1 MKVATKGGKMLKK
14 MLQLVVVVMLGA
26 SISACFEVDET
37 VVLNA
42 DGSGKADIG
51 IRMAVDDS
59 KKTDSA
65 KPTTTMLEGVGMGQ
79 GLTVATPTLKQGTGQ
94 TVMTVSVSAPK
105 FTNFAGLYKQDGKS
119 GDKDSKEVRDA
130 FSKNEFY
137 TIKKVGKDRLK
148 ITRTFLPTK
157 AAKKEA
163 AKDKKKKGDFDMDF
177 SSMMSG
183 FCHFD
188 LNVPTQILSHNG
200 DSVVGNT
207 IRWVVPMMYLQTH
220 KVQFVAEIAATPE
233 LLKGL
238 GL

>member
-1 MKVATKGGKMLKK
+1 MFKK
-14 MLQLVVVVMLGA
+14 CLQLAMILVIGGA
-26 SISACFEVDET
+26 ISACFEVDET

-42 DGSGKADIG
+42 DGSGKTDIA
-51 IRMAVDDS
+51 IRLAVDDS
-59 KKTDSA
+59 KKTNSMT
-65 KPTTTMLEGVGMGQ
+65 PSTTMLEGVGTSQ
-79 GLTVATPTLKQGTGQ
+79 GLTVAAPKMTQGMGQ
-94 TVMTVSVSAPK
+94 TAITVSVSGQK
-105 FTNFAGLYKQDGKS
+105 FSDFAGLYKQDAKS
-119 GDKDSKEVRDA
+119 GDQSSKEARDA
-130 FSKNEFY
+130 FSRNEFY

-163 AKDKKKKGDFDMDF
+163 SKGKKGKKDNPLDMDF
-177 SSMMSG
+177 GSMMSG

-188 LNVPTQILSHNG
+188 LNVPTQIYSHNG

-207 IRWVVPMMYLQTH
+207 IRWVVPMAYLQSH
-220 KVQFVAEIAATPE
+220 KLQLTAEIAATPE

>member
-1 MKVATKGGKMLKK
+1 MLRKWLK
-14 MLQLVVVVMLGA
+14 IGVIIVVGA
-26 SISACFEVDET
+26 GISACFEVDET

-42 DGSGKADIG
+42 DGSGKAEIG
-51 IRMAVDDS
+51 VRMAIDDS
-59 KKTDSA
+59 KKPDDT
-65 KPTTTMLEGVGMGQ
+65 KPTTMLEGVGMGQ
-79 GLTVATPTLKQGTGQ
+79 GLTVAVPKLTQGVGQ
-94 TVMTVSVSAPK
+94 TVMTVSVTAAK
-105 FTNFAGLYKQDGKS
+105 FSNFTTLYKQEAKG
-119 GDKDSKEVRDA
+119 GDKDSREARDA

-137 TIKKVGKDRLK
+137 SIKKVGKDRLK

-157 AAKKEA
+157 VAKKEA
-163 AKDKKKKGDFDMDF
+163 AKGKKKNALDADF
-177 SSMMSG
+177 SSLMSG

-220 KVQFVAEIAATPE
+220 KVQFTAEIAATPE

>member
-1 MKVATKGGKMLKK
+1 MLKK
-14 MLQLVVVVMLGA
+14 SLQVMMILVLGA

-42 DGSGKADIG
+42 DGSGKAEIG
-51 IRMAVDDS
+51 VRMAMDDS

-65 KPTTTMLEGVGMGQ
+65 KPTTTMLEGVGMRQ
-79 GLTVATPTLKQGTGQ
+79 GLTVATPKLTQGNGQ
-94 TVMTVSVSAPK
+94 TVMTVSVSAQK
-105 FTNFAGLYKQDGKS
+105 FSNFAGLYKQDA
-119 GDKDSKEVRDA
+119 KDSDKNSKEMRDA

-137 TIKKVGKDRLK
+137 MIKKVGRDRLK
-148 ITRTFLPTK
+148 ITRSFLPTK

-163 AKDKKKKGDFDMDF
+163 AKGKKKDALDMDF
-177 SSMMSG
+177 GSMMSG
-183 FCHFD
+183 FCHFG

-220 KVQFVAEIAATPE
+220 KVQFTAEIAATPE

>member
-1 MKVATKGGKMLKK
+1 MLKK
-14 MLQLVVVVMLGA
+14 CLQLVMILVIGG

-42 DGSGKADIG
+42 DGSGKADIA
-51 IRMAVDDS
+51 IRMAMDDS
-59 KKTDSA
+59 KKSDSV
-65 KPTTTMLEGVGMGQ
+65 KPTITMLDGVGMGQ
-79 GLTVATPTLKQGTGQ
+79 GLTVATPKLVQGMGQ
-94 TVMTVSVSAPK
+94 TVMTVSVAAQK
-105 FTNFAGLYKQDGKS
+105 FLNFTSLYKQDTKS
-119 GDKDSKEVRDA
+119 GDQSSKEARDA

-137 TIKKVGKDRLK
+137 TIKKVGKDHLK

-157 AAKKEA
+157 AAKKDA
-163 AKDKKKKGDFDMDF
+163 PKGKKKNDGLDMDF
-177 SSMMSG
+177 GSMMSG

-200 DSVVGNT
+200 DSVVGQT
-207 IRWVVPMMYLQTH
+207 IRWVVPMAYLQTH
-220 KVQFVAEIAATPE
+220 KVQFSAEIAATPE

>member
-1 MKVATKGGKMLKK
+1 MLKK
-14 MLQLVVVVMLGA
+14 SLQMMVIVMCGA
-26 SISACFEVDET
+26 IFSACFEVDET

-42 DGSGKADIG
+42 DGSGKTDIG

-59 KKTDSA
+59 KKTDSM
-65 KPTTTMLEGVGMGQ
+65 KPSTTMLDGVGMGQ
-79 GLTVATPTLKQGTGQ
+79 GLTVATPKWVQGMGQ
-94 TVMTVSVSAPK
+94 TVMTVSVTAPK
-105 FTNFAGLYKQDGKS
+105 FSNFTTLYKQEAKS
-119 GDKDSKEVRDA
+119 GDKDSKEARDA

-137 TIKKVGKDRLK
+137 TIKKMGNDRLK
-148 ITRTFLPTK
+148 ITRNFLPTK
-157 AAKKEA
+157 VAKKE
-163 AKDKKKKGDFDMDF
+163 KPKDMDF

-220 KVQFVAEIAATPE
+220 KVQFTAEIAATPE

>member
-1 MKVATKGGKMLKK
+1 MLKK
-14 MLQLVVVVMLGA
+14 CLQFGVILVLGA

-42 DGSGKADIG
+42 DGSGKTDIG
-51 IRMAVDDS
+51 IRMAVDVS
-59 KKTDSA
+59 KKENST

-79 GLTVATPTLKQGTGQ
+79 GLTVATPKMTEGMGQ
-94 TVMTVSVSAPK
+94 TVMTVSVTAQK
-105 FTNFAGLYKQDGKS
+105 FSNFAGLYKQDAKS
-119 GDKDSKEVRDA
+119 GDTDSREAHDA

-163 AKDKKKKGDFDMDF
+163 AKGKKKKDGLDMDF
-177 SSMMSG
+177 GSMMSG

-188 LNVPTQILSHNG
+188 LNVPTQIYSHNG

-207 IRWVVPMMYLQTH
+207 IRWVVPMAYLQTR
-220 KVQFVAEIAATPE
+220 KVQFSAEIAATPE

>member
-1 MKVATKGGKMLKK
+1 MLVIGG
-14 MLQLVVVVMLGA
+14 

-42 DGSGKADIG
+42 DGSGKTDIS
-51 IRMAVDDS
+51 IRMAMDDS
-59 KKTDSA
+59 KKTDSM
-65 KPTTTMLEGVGMGQ
+65 KPPTTMLDGVGAAQ
-79 GLTVATPTLKQGTGQ
+79 GLTVTSPKLVQEMGQ
-94 TVMTVSVSAPK
+94 TVITVSVGAQK
-105 FTNFAGLYKQDGKS
+105 FLNFTGLYKQDAKG
-119 GDKDSKEVRDA
+119 GDKDSKEARDA

-137 TIKKVGKDRLK
+137 TIRKVGKDHLK

-157 AAKKEA
+157 AAKKDA
-163 AKDKKKKGDFDMDF
+163 AKGKKKKDVLDMDF
-177 SSMMSG
+177 GSMMSG

-188 LNVPTQILSHNG
+188 LNVPTQIFSHNG

-207 IRWVVPMMYLQTH
+207 IRWVVPMVYLQTH
-220 KVQFVAEIAATPE
+220 KVQFSAEIAATPE

>member
-1 MKVATKGGKMLKK
+1 MLKK
-14 MLQLVVVVMLGA
+14 CLQLVLILVVFG

-42 DGSGKADIG
+42 DGSGRADIG
-51 IRMAVDDS
+51 IRMAVDNS

-65 KPTTTMLEGVGMGQ
+65 KPSGTMLEGIGAAD
-79 GLTVATPTLKQGTGQ
+79 GLTVAMPKLVEGMGQ
-94 TVMTVSVSAPK
+94 TVMTVSVAAQTFSN
-105 FTNFAGLYKQDGKS
+105 FTNLYKQEAKG
-119 GDKDSKEVRDA
+119 GDTDSKEARDA

-137 TIKKVGKDRLK
+137 VLKKLGKDRLR

-157 AAKKEA
+157 AAKKNA
-163 AKDKKKKGDFDMDF
+163 ARGKKKDALDMDF

-188 LNVPTQILSHNG
+188 LNVPTQIFSHNG

-207 IRWVVPMMYLQTH
+207 IRWVVPMTYLQTH
-220 KVQFVAEIAATPE
+220 KVQFSAEIAATPE

>member
-1 MKVATKGGKMLKK
+1 MLKK
-14 MLQLVVVVMLGA
+14 CLQLAMILVIGG

-42 DGSGKADIG
+42 DGSGKADIA

-59 KKTDSA
+59 KKTGSPKA
-65 KPTTTMLEGVGMGQ
+65 TVTMLEGVGMGQ
-79 GLTVATPTLKQGTGQ
+79 GLTVATPKLTQGLGQ
-94 TVMTVSVSAPK
+94 TVMTVSVAAQTFLN
-105 FTNFAGLYKQDGKS
+105 FTGLYKSDAKS
-119 GDKDSKEVRDA
+119 GDTDSKAARDA

-163 AKDKKKKGDFDMDF
+163 AKGKKKNDGLDMDF
-177 SSMMSG
+177 GSMMSG

-188 LNVPTQILSHNG
+188 LNVPTQIFAHNG
-200 DSVVGNT
+200 DSVVGQT
-207 IRWVVPMMYLQTH
+207 IRWVVPMTYLQTQ
-220 KVQFVAEIAATPE
+220 KVQFSAEIAATPE

>member
-1 MKVATKGGKMLKK
+1 MLKK
-14 MLQLVVVVMLGA
+14 VLQVVVIGVVATLV
-26 SISACFEVDET
+26 SACFEVDET
-37 VVLNA
+37 VVLKA
-42 DGSGKADIG
+42 DGSGTADIG

-65 KPTTTMLEGVGMGQ
+65 KPTTTMLEGVGTGQ
-79 GLTVATPTLKQGTGQ
+79 GLSVATPKLVQGSGQ
-94 TVMTVSVSAPK
+94 TVMTVSVSATK
-105 FTNFAGLYKQDGKS
+105 FTNFAGLYKQDAKS
-119 GDKDSKEVRDA
+119 GDTDSKEARDA
-130 FSKNEFY
+130 FSKNDFY

-163 AKDKKKKGDFDMDF
+163 AKDKKKKDALDMDF
-177 SSMMSG
+177 GSMMSG

-188 LNVPTQILSHNG
+188 LNVPTQIFSHNG
-200 DSVVGNT
+200 ESVVGNT
-207 IRWVVPMMYLQTH
+207 IRWVVPMTYLQTH
-220 KVQFVAEIAATPE
+220 KVQFTAEIAATPE

>member
-1 MKVATKGGKMLKK
+1 MKVPTKGGKMLKK
-14 MLQLVVVVMLGA
+14 WLQMMMILVLG
-26 SISACFEVDET
+26 STISACFEVDET

-42 DGSGKADIG
+42 DGSGKAEIG
-51 IRMAVDDS
+51 VRMAMDDS

-65 KPTTTMLEGVGMGQ
+65 KPTTTMLEGVGSAQ
-79 GLTVATPTLKQGTGQ
+79 GLTVASPKLVQGNGQ
-94 TVMTVSVSAPK
+94 TVMSISVSAPK

-119 GDKDSKEVRDA
+119 GDKDSKEARDA

-137 TIKKVGKDRLK
+137 TVKKVGKDRLK

-163 AKDKKKKGDFDMDF
+163 TKGKKKDALDMDF

-207 IRWVVPMMYLQTH
+207 IRWVVPMTYLQTH
-220 KVQFVAEIAATPE
+220 KVQFTAEIAATPE

>member
-1 MKVATKGGKMLKK
+1 MFKK
-14 MLQLVVVVMLGA
+14 YVQLIVVLVVAMSLA
-26 SISACFEVDET
+26 ACFEVDET

-51 IRMAVDDS
+51 IRMAVDNS
-59 KKTDSA
+59 KKTDST
-65 KPTTTMLEGVGMGQ
+65 KPTVTLLEGLGTAQ
-79 GLTVATPTLKQGTGQ
+79 GLSVAAPKLVDGMGQ
-94 TVMTVSVSAPK
+94 TVMTISVSAKK
-105 FTNFAGLYKQDGKS
+105 FSDFLGLYKQDVKS
-119 GDKDSKEVRDA
+119 GDTDSKEVRDA

-137 TIKKVGKDRLK
+137 SIKKLGKDRLK

-157 AAKKEA
+157 FAKKET
-163 AKDKKKKGDFDMDF
+163 AKNKKAKSDGFDMDF

-188 LNVPTQILSHNG
+188 LNVPTPILSHNG

-207 IRWVVPMMYLQTH
+207 IRWVVPMAYLQTH
-220 KVQFVAEIAATPE
+220 KVQLVAEIAATPE

>member
-1 MKVATKGGKMLKK
+1 MKIATKGGKMLKK
-14 MLQLVVVVMLGA
+14 CLQLVMIGVVATLF
-26 SISACFEVDET
+26 SACFEVDET

-42 DGSGKADIG
+42 DGSGRADIAV
-51 IRMAVDDS
+51 RMAMDDS
-59 KKTDSA
+59 KKTDAA
-65 KPTTTMLEGVGMGQ
+65 KPTTTMLEGVGSGQ
-79 GLTVATPTLKQGTGQ
+79 GLTVGVPKLVQGIGQ
-94 TVMTVSVSAPK
+94 TVMGISVTAPK
-105 FTNFAGLYKQDGKS
+105 FSNFTNLYKQESKS
-119 GDKDSKEVRDA
+119 GDKDSNEARDA

-148 ITRTFLPTK
+148 ITRTFMPTK

-163 AKDKKKKGDFDMDF
+163 AKGKKKDALDMDF

-188 LNVPTQILSHNG
+188 LNVPTQIYSHNG

-207 IRWVVPMMYLQTH
+207 IRWVVPMSYLQTH
-220 KVQFVAEIAATPE
+220 KVQFSAEIAATPE

>member
-1 MKVATKGGKMLKK
+1 MRKK
-14 MLQLVVVVMLGA
+14 FLQMMVILVMGA
-26 SISACFEVDET
+26 AISACFEVDET

-42 DGSGKADIG
+42 DGSGKTDIG
-51 IRMAVDDS
+51 IRMAMDDS
-59 KKTDSA
+59 KKTDSM
-65 KPTTTMLEGVGMGQ
+65 KPSTTMLEGVGMRP
-79 GLTVATPTLKQGTGQ
+79 GLTVATPKIVQGMGQ
-94 TVMTVSVSAPK
+94 TIMTVSVSADK
-105 FTNFAGLYKQDGKS
+105 FMNFAGLYKQDAKG
-119 GDKDSKEVRDA
+119 GDSSSKEVRDA

-137 TIKKVGKDRLK
+137 TIKKLGSDRLK

-163 AKDKKKKGDFDMDF
+163 AKDKKKKDGLDMDF

-188 LNVPTQILSHNG
+188 LNVPTQIFSHNG
-200 DSVVGNT
+200 DSVVGQT
-207 IRWVVPMMYLQTH
+207 IRWVVPMAYLQTH
-220 KVQFVAEIAATPE
+220 KVQFSAEIAATPE